1 MVREVSPGSQGV
13 EMNLFYFWVILESC
27 LESVASE
34 PEGLVNWLSVI
45 ITLEHLGSSFSPKN
59 SKKLEF
65 NIKTNGHNIE
75 NNGHIHTAGLQFGP
89 RNRDKEEFQKISSL
103 YFSVFSHSLLTI
115 LY

>member
-1 MVREVSPGSQGV
+1 MKMVREVSPGSQGV

-65 NIKTNGHNIE
+65 NIKTNGH
-75 NNGHIHTAGLQFGP
+75 IHTVGLQFGP